1 MGGGLLQLVAYGA
14 QDVSLTGNPQITFF
28 KTVFR
33 RHTHFAKE
41 TVEQTIN
48 GDFKAGGRLSFTI
61 SRDGDLLSN
70 IILKT
75 DGSTSD
81 SFQCIDYIECEI
93 GGQLIDKQY
102 SHWMN
107 LWCDL
112 THGIDKTKQL
122 NDLRIG
128 FEKVSTLVTIDENQP
143 SPPELN
149 SIALNQVI
157 NYPGTEDSG
166 TTAMVLH
173 SSGRLYFSRA
183 TPGGSPSGTTSYK
196 ISMISNSINNPTEY
210 TINDNF
216 TPNIHGGYSS
226 RPRKLKIHGNY
237 IYVVDRGLPAAHR
250 VSLDQNGDH
259 VETED
264 YWIYKYTNNVNG
276 DLMNTLT
283 NLVNG
288 VDTIG
293 YDSGNITDIC
303 INSNMMLLSS
313 EGSGKILRVYD
324 NGDQHHSEQVLSPLA
339 TPTTEVVN
347 QYNAGNADGVF
358 GVGTIASFW
367 GISAFDGPNVS
378 NPFIIIAQRNHAIR
392 KLDLNTNH
400 LSTIAGLAGTSGNVD
415 GGIGT
420 SRIHDPMGQA
430 ISPDGSYI
438 LFTGSGA
445 PKPPGASP
453 PGNGGRVKKLDLSTN
468 IVTTLA
474 EIQNPTGIAI
484 HPTLNFAYI
493 VTYPGQL
500 NRLNL
505 SDNTVDLLVGN
516 MGGNGY
522 PLSISPDGTF
532 LLGVVANPWG
542 LKRINLDSNGS
553 ISGAL
558 QTINVSGGVPSSTFG
573 ADIMADSD
581 TVILGNKIFKIT
593 NPGSLIHTLTDG
605 VAYGITR
612 TQTMSHAYKLNT
624 NYALTK
630 VNLSQTSTITPNYY
644 FKQHTSQL
652 KDTNNSP
659 EVVWAMEIDD
669 NDNIF
674 VCFKDTPGLYKVTA
688 GSNREDTPCDLIA
701 GSDALIER
709 GEYIFRHTNGDLYI
723 SCKLTGRVIKYSG
736 DQFSVAAGK
745 EPERDGN
752 GDPLPRTV
760 INTDDALTSSFVYP
774 FGICITGFNDL
785 IICDRGEL
793 INWQS
798 TGNGSVRVIG
808 GYKPVVQGGIVSTP
822 QPAYIPLQFWFCRNP
837 GLALP
842 LIALQYH
849 EVRIIVK
856 LAANLNGVNSL
867 SAWGDYVFL
876 DKDERRRFAQL
887 SHEYLIEQVQYSN
900 RLNISSN
907 TIANNTSQE
916 VISVAELQFNHPV
929 KEIVWTI
936 NQSTSNGNN
945 RVNKACSIQNLG
957 GNQNIKVH
965 TAYIQMNGDDRFE
978 KREGKYFSQVQRYQ
992 HHTSAGIN
1000 NTRIGVGSDDV
1011 TSDLVKAK
1019 WYPKTCNAHIYSF
1032 ALHPEDHQ
1040 PSGTCNF
1047 SRLDN
1052 AIIHNTFNTTS
1063 VNGTYHYFLDIYATN
1078 YNILNIE
1085 SGMGGLVYAN

>member
-93 GGQLIDKQY
+93 GGQLIDRQY

-143 SPPELN
+143 SPSELN
-149 SIALNQVI
+149 SIAVNQVI
-157 NYPGTEDSG
+157 TYPGTEDTG
-166 TTAMVLH
+166 TTDMVLH
-173 SSGRLYFSRA
+173 SSGKLYFSKA
-183 TPGGSPSGTTSYK
+183 VPGHPNK
-196 ISMISNSINNPTEY
+196 LSMIDNSNNY
-210 TINDNF
+210 TIVSDVTTNIGRG
-216 TPNIHGGYSS
+216 TPSY
-226 RPRKLKIHGNY
+226 PRKLIIDGNY
-237 IYVVDRGLPAAHR
+237 IYVLDRDYQDITR
-250 VSLDQNGDH
+250 VNLDQNGNYLGL
-259 VETED
+259 EYLWMSLES
-264 YWIYKYTNNVNG
+264 TNSGSLSDIVASI
-276 DLMNTLT
+276 T
-283 NLVNG
+283 NG

-293 YDSGNITDIC
+293 YTTAGITDLC
-303 INSNMMLLSS
+303 FNNNMMLFSLNHY
-313 EGSGKILRVYD
+313 KIILRKYD
-324 NGDQHHSEQVLSPLA
+324 NSDQHYSNSILSPLA
-339 TPTTEVVN
+339 TPTTELVN
-347 QYNAGNADGVF
+347 QYNSGNVDGVF
-358 GVGTIASFW
+358 GASSISDQW
-367 GISAFDGPNVS
+367 VLSAFDGPNVS
-378 NPFIIIAQRNHAIR
+378 NPFIIISQRNHAIR
-392 KLDLNTNH
+392 KLDLNTNQ
-400 LSTIAGLAGTSGNVD
+400 LTTIAGNFSSGNVD

-420 SRIHDPMGQA
+420 SIIHDPMGLT
-430 ISPDGSYI
+430 ISPDGSYV

-445 PKPPGASP
+445 PT
-453 PGNGGRVKKLDLSTN
+453 GNGGRVKKLDLSTN

-474 EIQNPTGIAI
+474 TCANPVGIAI
-484 HPTLNFAYI
+484 HPTLNYAYI
-493 VTYPGQL
+493 ITYPGQL
-500 NRLNL
+500 LRLNL
-505 SDNTVDLLVGN
+505 SDNTIDVLINSIGS
-516 MGGNGY
+516 GAHGY
-522 PLSISPDGTF
+522 PISISPDGTF
-532 LLGVVANPWG
+532 LVFIHNSPWTI
-542 LKRINLDSNGS
+542 KSANLDSNGD
-553 ISGAL
+553 ITGGI
-558 QTINVSGGVPSSTFG
+558 QTINVSGGVPASSYVVE
-573 ADIMADSD
+573 IMADSD
-581 TVILGNKIFKIT
+581 TVIIGNPNNPKIFSIT
-593 NPGSLIHTLTDG
+593 NPGTL
-605 VAYGITR
+605 
-612 TQTMSHAYKLNT
+612 
-624 NYALTK
+624 
-630 VNLSQTSTITPNYY
+630 LSQPLISGDIRGISRTKTMEYAYIMTGARQLFKLALSSSVVITPNYY

-652 KDTNNSP
+652 KDKNNTLKK
-659 EVVWAMEIDD
+659 VWAMEIDD

-674 VCFKDTPGLYKVTA
+674 VCFRYTPGLYKVSA
-688 GSNREDTPCDLIA
+688 GANREDTPCDLIA
-701 GSDALIER
+701 GSEALIEE
-709 GEYIFRHTNGDLYI
+709 GENIFKHTNGDLYI
-723 SCKLTGRVIKYSG
+723 SCKNTGRVIKYADS
-736 DQFSVAAGK
+736 QLTVVAGK
-745 EPERDGN
+745 EPDRDGN
-752 GDPLPRTV
+752 GDPLPRTI
-760 INTDDALTSSFVYP
+760 INTADPLTSSFIYP
-774 FGICITGFNDL
+774 FGVCITSFNDL

-793 INWQS
+793 INGAGQDVV
-798 TGNGSVRVIG
+798 TGSVRVIG

-822 QPAYIPLQFWFCRNP
+822 RPAYIPLQFWFCRNP

-856 LAANLNGVNSL
+856 LAANLNGVTSL
-867 SAWGDYVFL
+867 SAWGDYIFL

-907 TIANNTSQE
+907 TVANSTSQE

-936 NQSTSNGNN
+936 NQSTSDGNN
-945 RVNKACSIQNLG
+945 SVNKSCSIQNLG

-1019 WYPKTCNAHIYSF
+1019 WYPKTCNTHLYSF

-1052 AIIHNTFNTTS
+1052 AIIHNTFNTAS
-1063 VNGTYHYFLDIYATN
+1063 VNGTYNYFLDIYATN